1 MICFDALHP
10 YYLPQYLPVMHE
22 LLKRG
27 ESVHFVIYRS
37 KDQQAALEHLVD
49 EYQLSVTWVDNQQ
62 QALAYYIDQ
71 LPKWVIFGNT
81 FEGDSKLK
89 GICKTA
95 LMQHGIGPKAVY
107 YTVSDSDFDVR
118 FVEGQYRLKR
128 LQGMFPDKTFIDT
141 GYAKLDPIIQGA
153 ESGLD
158 LAAIGLDPAK
168 PTLLYAPTFYP
179 SSIEK
184 MAKHWPTAFSDYN
197 ILLKPHYFSL
207 SKPAYKKQKQLL
219 EHWASFDN
227 AYLATAE
234 QTNLLPFMA
243 SADLLISDAS
253 SALFEFAALDKP
265 VVWCDFYHLRWSYR
279 GIFKFRFNQR
289 MDEDLYRYAGVAAH
303 AKSYKDLKQV
313 VDQQIAQPESF
324 AAERAMYTDE
334 LAGTVDGQCSKRI
347 VDYLMIEN

>member
-1 MICFDALHP
+1 VICFDVLHP
-10 YYLPQYLPVMHE
+10 YYLPQYLPVKDE
-22 LLKRG
+22 LIKRG
-27 ESVHFVIYRS
+27 ETVHFIVYRS
-37 KDQQAALEHLVD
+37 LEQQAALDTLVTQH
-49 EYQLSVTWVDNQQ
+49 QLNVQWVDNAEE
-62 QALAYYIDQ
+62 ALVFY
-71 LPKWVIFGNT
+71 LENKPEWVIFGNS
-81 FEGDSKLK
+81 FDASSKLK
-89 GICKTA
+89 GISKTA

-107 YTVSDSDFDVR
+107 YTVSEADFDVR
-118 FVEGQYRLKR
+118 FVEGEYRLKR
-128 LQGMFPDKTFIDT
+128 LQEMFPGKLFIDT
-141 GYAKLDPIIQGA
+141 GYAKLDPIVQRK
-153 ESGLD
+153 ETGLA
-158 LAAIGLDPAK
+158 LSALGLDPDK

-184 MAKHWPTAFSDYN
+184 MAKDWPAQFSEYN

-279 GIFKFRFNQR
+279 GIFKFRFNP
-289 MDEDLYRYAGVAAH
+289 V
-303 AKSYKDLKQV
+303 LKTNFFLK
-313 VDQQIAQPESF
+313 I
-324 AAERAMYTDE
+324 
-334 LAGTVDGQCSKRI
+334 
-347 VDYLMIEN
+347 